1 MISAKDNLFILG
13 RGNAFLSYMKNSP
26 DYYVIGRNS
35 SYISYMKTFINLNMM
50 VLSSD
55 FQ

>member
-1 MISAKDNLFILG
+1 MITSKDNLFILG
-13 RGNAFLSYMKNSP
+13 RGDQFLTFMKSSP

-35 SYISYMKTFINLNMM
+35 SYISYMKTFATLNMM